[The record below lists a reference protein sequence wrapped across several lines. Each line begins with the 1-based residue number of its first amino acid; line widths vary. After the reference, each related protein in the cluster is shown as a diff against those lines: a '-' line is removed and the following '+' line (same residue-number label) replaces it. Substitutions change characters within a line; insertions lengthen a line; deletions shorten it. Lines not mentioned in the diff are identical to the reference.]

1 MSTADTFLIQRMGG
15 EDGPY
20 VFTDLQM
27 MVRNGTV
34 KSGTM
39 LRKEAGG
46 HWFPASEIPGLFS
59 EKEWLTALLLS
70 LFLGFLGV
78 DRFYLGHTGLGVLKL
93 LTAGGCGIWTLIDLI
108 LIATGKVTDAGGLPL
123 KRT

>member
-1 MSTADTFLIQRMGG
+1 MATSDTFLIQRMGG

-20 VFTDLQM
+20 SFMDLQM

-34 KSGTM
+34 RSGTI

-46 HWFPASEIPGLFS
+46 HWFPALEVPGLFS

-70 LFLGFLGV
+70 LVVGFLGV
-78 DRFYLGHTGLGVLKL
+78 DRFYLGYTGLGILKL
-93 LTAGGCGIWTLIDLI
+93 LTGGGCGVWTVIDLI
-108 LIATGKVTDAGGLPL
+108 LVATGKLTDANGLTL
-123 KRT
+123 RRN